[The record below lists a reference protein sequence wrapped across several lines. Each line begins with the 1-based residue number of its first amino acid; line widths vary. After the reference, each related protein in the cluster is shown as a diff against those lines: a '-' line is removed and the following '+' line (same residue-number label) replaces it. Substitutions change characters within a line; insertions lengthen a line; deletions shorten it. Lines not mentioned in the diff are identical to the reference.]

1 MKYKVS
7 DLSKVLGV
15 TTNTI
20 RRYEK
25 EGFLTSERDKSDYRW
40 YEGFDICKTAVI
52 RLFIK
57 CGFTHTEIKEMLDNN
72 SDKITEIC
80 QNRLNEIDKEMNRL
94 YFLRH
99 WLKDNIKLFNT
110 LEQIGGGFMTMKC
123 PALKYILYSK
133 GDQLLNEKERLE
145 TINHFMYTI
154 PEVQLIRLFK
164 LEDIKSHIFIPYSG
178 WEMKEIDIKRLNAED
193 IIKDNKFVETYP
205 SQQCLYGVLEI
216 PAKYMNDTDKLTE
229 KRIAFFKKADEYM
242 NDNNMKISG
251 DIMEV
256 LVNVL
261 GNTAQSLICIP
272 YI

>member
-25 EGFLTSERDKSDYRW
+25 EGFINSERDKSDYRW
-40 YEGFDICKTAVI
+40 YEEFDICKTAII
-52 RLFIK
+52 RLLIK
-57 CGFTHTEIKEMLDNN
+57 CGFTHSEIKEMLDNN

-80 QNRLNEIDKEMNRL
+80 QNRLDEIDKEMSRL

-99 WLKDNIKLFNT
+99 WLKDNIQLFNT
-110 LEQIGGGFMTMKC
+110 LEQIGEGFMTMKN
-123 PALKYILYSK
+123 PSLRYILYSK
-133 GDQLLNEKERLE
+133 GDRLLNEKERLE

-164 LEDIKSHIFIPYSG
+164 LEDIENHIFIPYNG
-178 WEMKEIDIKRLNAED
+178 WEMKEMDIKRLDVED
-193 IIKDNKFVETYP
+193 IIKNNKFIEIYP

-216 PAKYMNDTDKLTE
+216 PAQYMNDAVKLKE
-229 KRIAFFKKADEYM
+229 KRIEFFKKAAKYM
-242 NDNNMKISG
+242 DDNKMKASG
-251 DIMEV
+251 DIMEII
-256 LVNVL
+256 VNVL
-261 GNTAQSLICIP
+261 GNTTQSLVCIP
-272 YI
+272 YK